1 MSFITKNMKAARIF
15 NSILLIAAVVLC
27 VLQLIQTYSH
37 SSGSTAYTLY
47 SVSQLLYYI
56 VYILAVVFG
65 FLYMFGYYKKDAAKF
80 YRGFMFLF
88 SLSTLLLIVYDLITT
103 KVGGYGSGI
112 SGILSA
118 VVCVDAF
125 LLTFAKDLGRKTSIG
140 LAISILVI
148 KLFSAVRVFIL
159 YPDLLGVV
167 TNGVMG
173 IAIACIACLF
183 VLAKYADKAERGAN

>member
-1 MSFITKNMKAARIF
+1 MDFITKNMKAARIV
-15 NSILLIAAVVLC
+15 NSVLLVAAVVLC
-27 VLQLIQTYSH
+27 ILQLIRTNIRASD
-37 SSGSTAYTLY
+37 STAYILY
-47 SVSQLLYYI
+47 AVSQLLYYI

-80 YRGFMFLF
+80 YQGFMFLF

-118 VVCVDAF
+118 FVCVDAF

-148 KLFSAVRVFIL
+148 KLISAVRVFIL
-159 YPDLLGVV
+159 YSNEFGVV
-167 TNGVMG
+167 TSGVMS

-183 VLAKYADKAERGAN
+183 VLAKYADKAERGTK